1 MALDEFMHFFTE
13 EKISTKERN
22 KLDESQFGIPELRK
36 YPLTDEK
43 HVLQAV
49 RFFNKA
55 EEKYKPELAR
65 RIVKRA
71 KELNMTWTQW
81 FNHDGCMHKY
91 RKDLSKED
99 QKYYALHAHEND
111 NAEKKSRHDAQ
122 KERDKRYEERRKIEK
137 EWEKK
142 GWKSTLT
149 GGWYKESSQKLDYT
163 PEAYECWNT
172 LFTAKVKY
180 DKSTPNTWKLKSP
193 ESVIRNKKG
202 NCHDISYYVYKNLDK
217 FAKKKVDKHILFMME
232 YKEGSDKGGATHSI
246 CYQNVENGIC
256 SVEYSWEKLS
266 GVYTFFSLKELI
278 NFIKREW
285 DFSKGFD
292 KLFFAEIKNVDKL
305 HPGMTLDQ
313 YVKIAT
319 SNKEIISE
327 AFAYDAITGERVDL
341 GPSTMTEEELR
352 SRMVHGNG
360 DDFTSGTSLTR
371 DNDYNEPDDCYC
383 EADVNGLVNAN
394 MIASKIHEK
403 YESDKKEPIGNQ
415 NCQLCTW
422 CAEAQFRGKDVLPR
436 PIYSPRDPAL
446 EIKGEDIVINPER
459 ISIKSGLDD
468 LLFRITETPYSRWY
482 CHVKWKDGNG
492 GHEFLLLNIDGKPY
506 LMDPQQGL
514 VDKLIETHSYIKD
527 TDWSESYICRL
538 DDKEFNK
545 ELFNKYNDPSKIV
558 PWDAKL
564 DIPFMVKE
572 GLLSPEEAE
581 EYFKKYPDEAPK
593 DRHFLSYEELD
604 RLNESKN
611 IFTSGD
617 FDKYG
622 KDVDLTDARG
632 PIQESVVMEFDHKS
646 EKIPVNN
653 VNFDK
658 VYFGSPKNYSNGIK
672 IDRPLFVTPF
682 KGIASIFIYGDLD
695 IQNKV
700 PRGSYNLQY
709 EEWNT
714 ASDEEMSKPFKEVH
728 VYVEGYPELE
738 PYEIE
743 NTGYI
748 HTVDASKYKDDFY
761 RYEWMSDSIEY
772 LIDNDSSFV
781 DVEEIQEVTVH
792 YYVSGKPSAN
802 PKLGPYKKPIQE
814 SAWNDIKNGVNPY
827 SKNLV
832 FHISKDGALDGQIFK
847 PRVPEYIT
855 KYDPKDPKFEDNTT
869 GRICFSPSIE
879 GCLNAILVNI
889 GRWKTADKLGDWYV
903 YIPEKPLNEYKHT
916 TNKDI
921 VKGKKVYDANLTKE
935 IWIEEPVRLKQYGV
949 IHVDQV
955 KASDKKH
962 TVPTSDNVKGD
973 RRYYS
978 FKWHWLVKPKVLKDV
993 KYDYSKHETTENLED
1008 ELWRFKYGLIK
1019 DGKLVKNTS
1028 KEDWYKYWRLADPE
1042 EFEQAKGGNC
1052 YDYVE
1057 WEAGYLDAFGYK
1069 CNKYFIL
1076 TSNGN
1081 THAFI
1086 VVPDD
1091 GKFYFVDGAFNK
1103 IDGKTNIMKEFNSLQ
1118 DCFEYI
1124 TDAIKKYEKNESLT
1138 FTIYDYTN
1146 EDMKPGTPMKEFEE
1160 WITSHGKKV
1169 NMSKSIK
1176 EEYNMSDFERDPS
1189 VFRMFMEADEN
1200 DSDDKDADKQEDTKE
1215 SSNNKNDTDEEGDA
1229 IVSVST
1235 TEITTT
1241 TDEDDDIG
1249 TDDGSGEQNQYD
1261 PKEVE
1266 YLNKLIASEADAIS
1280 EYFEY
1285 GKLTRVP
1292 VLSKLYTDIGDEE
1305 RFHLEQ
1311 LIYAKSY
1318 LTGDKYE
1325 PKDSKVRREYEE
1337 LLELGMDEET
1347 AMTTAIDKTRL
1358 IPEDDITEEEI
1369 EEFAILSQMS
1379 EMMSFQNEIIMECM
1393 DDTSDI
1399 RKALSNANT
1408 EAFMESVF
1416 IMEDVSNLNTK
1427 QGQKELGSKNPIR
1440 VIIGMFRSIY
1450 RIIINLVKKAKL
1462 AFQKKRLKNKK
1473 KWAWIKKHGIKGLFQ
1488 SGVSLYFWNDQTN
1501 KYEIADALKYLQM
1514 VWDTCNLIIKNAGIT
1529 DIPEEKFSIQKII
1542 QTLGA
1547 DIKFKPMYV
1556 KNLDSAIKDLQG
1568 TMLSK
1573 SKLIVNDNNQEEL
1586 EKLFFGYTDS
1596 GYETMEREGENSK
1609 SIDLSKNIYNQMNI
1623 VLDAFSKSSAYVG
1636 ELLNR
1641 LEIME
1646 GKSDTIYQKN
1656 NKLYNKCVQ
1665 TAGELTKALNK
1676 FNAAVSHDIST
1687 VTKIDNGLM
1696 EAVNKAD
1703 EGDKAD
1709 LDKLNDDRAKA
1720 KAEALQNA
1728 ANEKNEETKT
1738 VSRFDISNSQKK

>member
-99 QKYYALHAHEND
+99 QTFYALHAHEND

-137 EWEKK
+137 EWKKK
-142 GWKSTLT
+142 GWKSTVT
-149 GGWYKESSQKLDYT
+149 GGWYKEYAQTLSDT
-163 PEAYECWNT
+163 PEAVKCLET
-172 LFTAKVKY
+172 LLDANVKY
-180 DKSTPNTWKLKSP
+180 DKATPNTWRLKSP
-193 ESVIRNKKG
+193 DSVIRNKKG

-217 FAKKKVDKHILFMME
+217 FAKKKVGKGILFVME
-232 YKEGSDKGGATHSI
+232 YKEGSEKGGVTHSV
-246 CYQNVENGIC
+246 CYEKIKGGVCFI
-256 SVEYSWEKLS
+256 EYSWDSLR
-266 GVYTFFSLKELI
+266 GTFPRNNIQEEI
-278 NFIKREW
+278 DVIKHNW
-285 DFSKGFD
+285 KFSKGFD

-327 AFAYDAITGERVDL
+327 AFAYDAITGERIDL

-371 DNDYNEPDDCYC
+371 DNEYDEPDDCYC
-383 EADVNGLVNAN
+383 ESDGKPWYNDKGLRVPDKCTVCDAPVKIYLRGEPVYLCSNKKCGKYYGTVPCNVNESEGMTETEAFYKAWHSMKSDEELTLTKD
-394 MIASKIHEK
+394 IASKIHKK

-422 CAEAQFRGKDVLPR
+422 CAEAQFRGIDVLPR
-436 PIYSPRDPAL
+436 PVYSPRDPAL
-446 EIKGEDIVINPER
+446 EIKGEDIVINPKR

-468 LLFRITETPYSRWY
+468 LLFKITEKSPSRWY

-492 GHEFLLLNIDGKPY
+492 GHEFLLLNIKGKKYPY
-506 LMDPQQGL
+506 LMDAQQGIVEL
-514 VDKLIETHSYIKD
+514 LDDHPYFKD

-545 ELFNKYNDPSKIV
+545 KLFNEYNDPSKVV

-581 EYFKKYPDEAPK
+581 EYFKKYPDEAPQNNGK
-593 DRHFLSYEELD
+593 YLTYEY
-604 RLNESKN
+604 LNKMFPDGN
-611 IFTSGD
+611 
-617 FDKYG
+617 
-622 KDVDLTDARG
+622 
-632 PIQESVVMEFDHKS
+632 PIQESH
-646 EKIPVNN
+646 
-653 VNFDK
+653 
-658 VYFGSPKNYSNGIK
+658 
-672 IDRPLFVTPF
+672 T
-682 KGIASIFIYGDLD
+682 DL
-695 IQNKV
+695 
-700 PRGSYNLQY
+700 L
-709 EEWNT
+709 
-714 ASDEEMSKPFKEVH
+714 DE
-728 VYVEGYPELE
+728 
-738 PYEIE
+738 
-743 NTGYI
+743 T
-748 HTVDASKYKDDFY
+748 FY
-761 RYEWMSDSIEY
+761 RFEYDGEGIYEALRKNMSMNDWKAFKQSKAATWLPVPPNYQPGDQSFFTEKGYNKFMELTYPYMMKY
-772 LIDNDSSFV
+772 LEKSKIHKF
-781 DVEEIQEVTVH
+781 ETEL
-792 YYVSGKPSAN
+792 N
-802 PKLGPYKKPIQE
+802 PKYIRYRDEYQVVFNKTKPIQE
-814 SAWNDIKNGVNPY
+814 SDEMINIPEGVWMRQATEEDLPNIIQWKMESVSKQIKDDPKVIAYIKKDANKNLKDTKMIMSDDDVIGVLESCWIDNNEWWYIGEIYLIPTYRGKGIAKALLKLDIAGKDKVKLRVAKENTHAIELYKSLGFVISEENDNSYIMIIDKTKPIQEGAWNDIKRGVNPY
-827 SKNLV
+827 SKKTW
-832 FHISKDGALDGQIFK
+832 FHVSLSPLHEGKVFK
-847 PRVPEYIT
+847 PRVPEYLELT
-855 KYDPKDPKFEDNTT
+855 KQGKDDPYYEDMEIP
-869 GRICFSPSIE
+869 RVCFSPSIE
-879 GCLNAILVNI
+879 GAIHAI
-889 GRWKTADKLGDWYV
+889 TAGFKRIETAGKELYV
-903 YIPEKPLNEYKHT
+903 YIPEKPIDQYKHM
-916 TNKDI
+916 TNKEI
-921 VKGKKVYDANLTKE
+921 VDKKLVFDAKYTKE
-935 IWIEEPVRLKQYGV
+935 CWILEPVKLVLYGTIV
-949 IHVDQV
+949 IDQV
-955 KASDKKH
+955 SDHKAKPTANNKGQVSD
-962 TVPTSDNVKGD
+962 VS
-973 RRYYS
+973 Y
-978 FKWHWLVKPKVLKDV
+978 KWHWQTKPRVIKGMG
-993 KYDYSKHETTENLED
+993 HEYFYEPDED
-1008 ELWRFKYGLIK
+1008 
-1019 DGKLVKNTS
+1019 KNKS
-1028 KEDWYKYWRLADPE
+1028 
-1042 EFEQAKGGNC
+1042 
-1052 YDYVE
+1052 
-1057 WEAGYLDAFGYK
+1057 
-1069 CNKYFIL
+1069 NK
-1076 TSNGN
+1076 
-1081 THAFI
+1081 
-1086 VVPDD
+1086 
-1091 GKFYFVDGAFNK
+1091 
-1103 IDGKTNIMKEFNSLQ
+1103 
-1118 DCFEYI
+1118 
-1124 TDAIKKYEKNESLT
+1124 KK
-1138 FTIYDYTN
+1138 
-1146 EDMKPGTPMKEFEE
+1146 P
-1160 WITSHGKKV
+1160 
-1169 NMSKSIK
+1169 IK

-1200 DSDDKDADKQEDTKE
+1200 DSDDKKEDTKE
-1215 SSNNKNDTDEEGDA
+1215 SSDNKNDTDEEGDA

-1280 EYFEY
+1280 EYFES

-1358 IPEDDITEEEI
+1358 MPEDDITEEEI

-1440 VIIGMFRSIY
+1440 VIIGMFKSIY

-1573 SKLIVNDNNQEEL
+1573 SKLIVNDNNQEEI
-1586 EKLFFGYTDS
+1586 EELFFGYTKS

-1609 SIDLSKNIYNQMNI
+1609 NINLSKNIYNQMNI

-1703 EGDKAD
+1703 EGDKTD
-1709 LDKLNDDRAKA
+1709 LNKLNDDRAKA
-1720 KAEALQNA
+1720 KAEAQQNA
-1728 ANEKNEETKT
+1728 ANEKNEENKN

>member
-1 MALDEFMHFFTE
+1 MALNEFEHFFCE
-13 EKISTKERN
+13 AKLSTKARK
-22 KLDESQFGIPELRK
+22 KLDDSEFGIPELRK
-36 YPLTDEK
+36 YPLTDKK

-71 KELNMTWTQW
+71 KELDM
-81 FNHDGCMHKY
+81 
-91 RKDLSKED
+91 
-99 QKYYALHAHEND
+99 
-111 NAEKKSRHDAQ
+111 
-122 KERDKRYEERRKIEK
+122 
-137 EWEKK
+137 EWENWDVLKPYLNKK
-142 GWKSTLT
+142 AKPVTEA
-149 GGWYKESSQKLDYT
+149 YAKELNAT
-163 PEAYECWNT
+163 PEANACVEALQN
-172 LFTAKVKY
+172 VKY
-180 DKSTPNTWKLKSP
+180 DRATPATWRLKTP
-193 ESVIRNKKG
+193 DAVLRDKKG
-202 NCHDISYYVYKNLDK
+202 NCHDTSWFVYNKLDK
-217 FAKKKVDKHILFMME
+217 YAKKKVDKGILFMME
-232 YKEGSDKGGATHSI
+232 YTDNSSTGGVTHSI
-246 CYQNVENGIC
+246 CYEKIKGGLCFIEC
-256 SVEYSWEKLS
+256 SWDGMK
-266 GVYTFFSLKELI
+266 GTFPRNNIQEEI
-278 NFIKREW
+278 DVIKHNW
-285 DFSKGFD
+285 KFSKGYD
-292 KLFFAEIKNVDKL
+292 KLMFVDVNPSKIKA
-305 HPGMTLDQ
+305 GMTLDK
-313 YVKIAT
+313 YVKAAM
-319 SNKEIISE
+319 SGKIISE
-327 AFAYDAITGERVDL
+327 SYYG
-341 GPSTMTEEELR
+341 GP
-352 SRMVHGNG
+352 
-360 DDFTSGTSLTR
+360 DDSTSGTSDF
-371 DNDYNEPDDCYC
+371 DNKPSDEPDDCYC
-383 EADVNGLVNAN
+383 ESDGKPWYNDKGLRVPDKCTVCDAPVKIYLRGEPVYLCSNKKCGKYYGTVPCNVNESEGMTETEAFYKAWHSMKSDEELTLTKD
-394 MIASKIHEK
+394 IASKIHKK

-422 CAEAQFRGKDVLPR
+422 CAEAQFRGIDVLPR
-436 PIYSPRDPAL
+436 PVYSPRDPAL
-446 EIKGEDIVINPER
+446 EIKGEDIVINPKR

-468 LLFRITETPYSRWY
+468 LLFRITEKSPSRWY

-492 GHEFLLLNIDGKPY
+492 GHEFLLLNIKGKKYPY
-506 LMDPQQGL
+506 LMDAQQGIVEL
-514 VDKLIETHSYIKD
+514 LDDHPYFKN
-527 TDWSESYICRL
+527 TDWGESYICRL

-545 ELFNKYNDPSKIV
+545 KLFNEYNDPSKIV

-581 EYFKKYPDEAPK
+581 EYFKKYPDEAPQNNSK
-593 DRHFLSYEELD
+593 YLTYEYLD
-604 RLNESKN
+604 KMFPDSN
-611 IFTSGD
+611 
-617 FDKYG
+617 
-622 KDVDLTDARG
+622 
-632 PIQESVVMEFDHKS
+632 PIQESDEMIN
-646 EKIPVNN
+646 IPEGVWMRQATEEDLPNIIQWKLESVSKQIKDDPKVIAYIKKDANKNLKDTKMIMSDDEVIGVLESCWIDNN
-653 VNFDK
+653 EWW
-658 VYFGSPKNYSNGIK
+658 YIGEIYLIPTYRG
-672 IDRPLFVTPF
+672 
-682 KGIASIFIYGDLD
+682 KGIAKALLKLD
-695 IQNKV
+695 IAGKDKV
-700 PRGSYNLQY
+700 KLRV
-709 EEWNT
+709 
-714 ASDEEMSKPFKEVH
+714 AK
-728 VYVEGYPELE
+728 
-738 PYEIE
+738 E
-743 NTGYI
+743 NTHAIELYKSLGFVISEENDNSYI
-748 HTVDASKYKDDFY
+748 
-761 RYEWMSDSIEY
+761 MI
-772 LIDNDSSFV
+772 IDK
-781 DVEEIQEVTVH
+781 T
-792 YYVSGKPSAN
+792 
-802 PKLGPYKKPIQE
+802 KPIQE
-814 SAWNDIKNGVNPY
+814 GAWNDIKRGVNPY
-827 SKNLV
+827 SKKTW
-832 FHISKDGALDGQIFK
+832 FHVSLSPLHEGKVFK
-847 PRVPEYIT
+847 PRVPEYLELT
-855 KYDPKDPKFEDNTT
+855 KQGKDDPYYEDMEIP
-869 GRICFSPSIE
+869 RVCFSPSIE
-879 GCLNAILVNI
+879 GAIHAI
-889 GRWKTADKLGDWYV
+889 TAGFKRIETAGKELYV
-903 YIPEKPLNEYKHT
+903 YIPEKPIDQYKHM
-916 TNKDI
+916 TNKEI
-921 VKGKKVYDANLTKE
+921 VDKKLVFDAKYTKE
-935 IWIEEPVRLKQYGV
+935 CWILEPVKLVLYGTIV
-949 IHVDQV
+949 IDQV
-955 KASDKKH
+955 SNHKAKPTANNKGQVSD
-962 TVPTSDNVKGD
+962 VS
-973 RRYYS
+973 Y
-978 FKWHWLVKPKVLKDV
+978 KWHWQTKPRVIKGMG
-993 KYDYSKHETTENLED
+993 HEYFYEPDED
-1008 ELWRFKYGLIK
+1008 KK
-1019 DGKLVKNTS
+1019 KS
-1028 KEDWYKYWRLADPE
+1028 
-1042 EFEQAKGGNC
+1042 
-1052 YDYVE
+1052 
-1057 WEAGYLDAFGYK
+1057 
-1069 CNKYFIL
+1069 NK
-1076 TSNGN
+1076 
-1081 THAFI
+1081 
-1086 VVPDD
+1086 
-1091 GKFYFVDGAFNK
+1091 K
-1103 IDGKTNIMKEFNSLQ
+1103 
-1118 DCFEYI
+1118 
-1124 TDAIKKYEKNESLT
+1124 
-1138 FTIYDYTN
+1138 
-1146 EDMKPGTPMKEFEE
+1146 
-1160 WITSHGKKV
+1160 
-1169 NMSKSIK
+1169 KSIK

-1200 DSDDKDADKQEDTKE
+1200 DSDDKKEDTKE
-1215 SSNNKNDTDEEGDA
+1215 SSDNNNDTDEEGDA

-1358 IPEDDITEEEI
+1358 MPEDDITEEEI

-1440 VIIGMFRSIY
+1440 VIIGMFKSIY

-1573 SKLIVNDNNQEEL
+1573 SKLIVNDNNQEEI
-1586 EKLFFGYTDS
+1586 EQLFFGYTES
-1596 GYETMEREGENSK
+1596 GYATMEREGENSK
-1609 SIDLSKNIYNQMNI
+1609 NINLSKNIYNQMNI

-1709 LDKLNDDRAKA
+1709 LNKLNDDRAKA
-1720 KAEALQNA
+1720 KAEAQQNA
-1728 ANEKNEETKT
+1728 AEEKQQTKT
-1738 VSRFDISNSQKK
+1738 ENQSRYNLT